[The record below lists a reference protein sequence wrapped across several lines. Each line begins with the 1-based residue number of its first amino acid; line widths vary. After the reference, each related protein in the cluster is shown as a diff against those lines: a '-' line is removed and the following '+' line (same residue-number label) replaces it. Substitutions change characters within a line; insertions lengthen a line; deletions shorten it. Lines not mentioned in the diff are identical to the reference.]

1 MNRSI
6 EGGPSPR
13 CFAPQCNTKDDAGIV
28 SLLPE
33 EMAVMNLIDLQGLE
47 QEEAATMLGVSRK
60 TVWRDIHDARRKVA
74 DALING
80 KTLEISGCQQLLKG
94 NCPRRERGICPKEEG
109 GTCPRLV
116 LPTRPDNDNTRQF
129 QE

>member
-6 EGGPSPR
+6 EGGHSPR
-13 CFAPQCNTKDDAGIV
+13 CFAPQCNTSDDAGTV

-47 QEEAATMLGVSRK
+47 QEEAATILGVSRK

-80 KTLEISGCQQLLKG
+80 KMLEISGCKQLMKG
-94 NCPRRERGICPKEEG
+94 YCPRRERGICPKEEG
-109 GTCPRLV
+109 GMCPRGTIPSV
-116 LPTRPDNDNTRQF
+116 PCDPPH
-129 QE
+129 

>member
-6 EGGPSPR
+6 EGGPFPR
-13 CFAPQCNTKDDAGIV
+13 CFAPQCNTSDDAGTV

-33 EMAVMNLIDLQGLE
+33 EMAVINLIDLQGLE
-47 QEEAATMLGVSRK
+47 QEEAAMILGVSRK

-80 KTLEISGCQQLLKG
+80 KTLEISGCKQLMKG
-94 NCPRRERGICPKEEG
+94 YCPRRDRGICPKEQG
-109 GTCPRLV
+109 GPCPRASILSEQSDS
-116 LPTRPDNDNTRQF
+116 TS
-129 QE
+129 E